1 MTAIIDLPAALSRR
15 VDRIARQRKQT
26 RSEILAAAVAEYVA
40 RHDPQA
46 VTASLNR
53 LAAELDTRPD
63 VATSKVALQVL
74 RRSDW

>member
-1 MTAIIDLPAALSRR
+1 MKAIFDLPVTLSRR

-26 RSEILAAAVAEYVA
+26 RSEILTAAVAEYVA

-53 LAAELDTRPD
+53 LAAELDTRSD